1 MIRPFLE
8 TELYNKIKFCYS
20 GDHKGKKILEDL
32 FDMDKLESA
41 FGGNA
46 DTGFDKDKYAER
58 MKEDDNK
65 ILSFWTQ
72 VKSVA

>member
-1 MIRPFLE
+1 
-8 TELYNKIKFCYS
+8 
-20 GDHKGKKILEDL
+20 
-32 FDMDKLESA
+32 MDKLESA